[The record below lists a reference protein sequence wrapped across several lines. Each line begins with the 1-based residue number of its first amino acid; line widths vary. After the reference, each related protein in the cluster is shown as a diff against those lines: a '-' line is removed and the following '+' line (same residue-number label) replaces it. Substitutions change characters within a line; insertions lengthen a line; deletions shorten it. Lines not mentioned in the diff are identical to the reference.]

1 MRPPRAV
8 SIDQL
13 IRGDL
18 KCMVSYRV
26 ELSRSISAS
35 QRPCSSFRSSSLPM
49 VTSDETRPVEE
60 PRTPRPRLP
69 HCATPD
75 DRTWPSWR
83 SSRVGRK
90 RCVIIRHRRDAL
102 DEEKRANERFRAI
115 ASQRARAFLERSNAR
130 THSESANER
139 LTMEGNFV
147 STRTGRARGMAAAT
161 DAGRRRMGRA
171 DKRAGRTGKRVRGA
185 AGVRGATGRAG
196 RLERDAICAGADLD
210 RGAEGIR
217 RRELERA
224 RRRRRRVWAADEPE
238 ESGGGGPGGCTAESF

>member
-1 MRPPRAV
+1 MVSVRPPRAV

-102 DEEKRANERFRAI
+102 DEEKRANKRR
-115 ASQRARAFLERSNAR
+115 QRGDLMGLNNSDLCRGAACCSDKQIFKNGKCWLERS
-130 THSESANER
+130 
-139 LTMEGNFV
+139 
-147 STRTGRARGMAAAT
+147 
-161 DAGRRRMGRA
+161 
-171 DKRAGRTGKRVRGA
+171 
-185 AGVRGATGRAG
+185 
-196 RLERDAICAGADLD
+196 
-210 RGAEGIR
+210 
-217 RRELERA
+217 
-224 RRRRRRVWAADEPE
+224 
-238 ESGGGGPGGCTAESF
+238 